1 MKDEHETK
9 EHLINEL
16 VEMRQRV
23 AELEAADTERKR
35 AEEKLKEYSE
45 QLEEMVEER
54 TRELRDAQE
63 RLIRQEK
70 LSVLGQMAAS
80 VSHELRR
87 VLRADHVL

>member
-1 MKDEHETK
+1 MKDEHETE
-9 EHLINEL
+9 EHLMNEL

-35 AEEKLKEYSE
+35 AEEKL
-45 QLEEMVEER
+45 
-54 TRELRDAQE
+54 A
-63 RLIRQEK
+63 
-70 LSVLGQMAAS
+70 VLGKMAAS

>member
-1 MKDEHETK
+1 
-9 EHLINEL
+9 
-16 VEMRQRV
+16 
-23 AELEAADTERKR
+23 
-35 AEEKLKEYSE
+35 
-45 QLEEMVEER
+45 LEEMVEER

-70 LSVLGQMAAS
+70 LAVLGQMAAT

>member
-45 QLEEMVEER
+45 QLEEMAEER

-70 LSVLGQMAAS
+70 LARCWAKWLPA
-80 VSHELRR
+80 
-87 VLRADHVL
+87 

>member
-63 RLIRQEK
+63 CLIR
-70 LSVLGQMAAS
+70 
-80 VSHELRR
+80 
-87 VLRADHVL
+87 